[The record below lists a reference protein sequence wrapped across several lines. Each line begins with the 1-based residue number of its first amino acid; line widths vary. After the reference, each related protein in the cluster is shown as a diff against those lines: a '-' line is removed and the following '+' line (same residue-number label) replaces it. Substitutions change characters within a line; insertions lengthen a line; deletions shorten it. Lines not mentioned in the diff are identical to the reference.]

1 MNILFG
7 VLTLLFALAHGIAAF
22 VQTRQPNHPASAHL
36 MLAGAAALLWSGIQS
51 LRAISGDFVLGF
63 WGCFMIAAAA
73 ILNGKQKEFHLS
85 HHIVRI
91 SISVVIVIA
100 LFLS

>member
-7 VLTLLFALAHGIAAF
+7 VLTLLFGLVHGIAAF

-36 MLAGAAALLWSGIQS
+36 MLAGAATLLWSGIQS
-51 LRAISGDFVLGF
+51 LRSVSGDFVLGF
-63 WGCFMIAAAA
+63 LGCFMIIAAA
-73 ILNGKQKEFHLS
+73 ILNGRQKAFHLL

-91 SISVVIVIA
+91 FISVVIVVA